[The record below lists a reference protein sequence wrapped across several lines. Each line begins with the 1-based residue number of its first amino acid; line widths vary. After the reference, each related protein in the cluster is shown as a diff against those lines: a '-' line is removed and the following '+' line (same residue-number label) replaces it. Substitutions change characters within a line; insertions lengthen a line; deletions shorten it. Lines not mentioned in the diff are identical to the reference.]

1 MNTDNLARQFPEEL
15 KEKMLR
21 AKRECNYNPT
31 RFYQMIARHGG
42 VETAKQLISSGLR
55 TGHPS
60 DGYTTLLLCGRLDLT
75 MERSVCKSE
84 YKALFT
90 DHEISYCKSLLG
102 AERYV
107 RICAAINKEKP
118 F

>member
-1 MNTDNLARQFPEEL
+1 MNTDNLAHQFAEEL

-21 AKRECNYNPT
+21 AKRECNYSPT

-75 MERSVCKSE
+75 MEHSVCKSE

-102 AERYV
+102 AE
-107 RICAAINKEKP
+107 
-118 F
+118 